1 MDKHR
6 DTRSYDR
13 RDQDPRGRRGG
24 ATRRKRK
31 KHGRAFKVVMT
42 IVLIF
47 VITLAML
54 LCMSAAYIKNV
65 IIPDA
70 SLDMSDF
77 NPNLTSKV
85 LAQNPETGSYET
97 VQTLYGEENRVWVS
111 TDEIPQYLKDA
122 AVAIEDKRFYKH
134 NGVDWV
140 RTAKAI
146 SLMFTGRSIQGG
158 STLTQ
163 QLIKNMTSDD
173 EVTVKRKV
181 MEIFRALE
189 FEKKYTKDDILEAY
203 LNYIYLGQGCNGVYT
218 AAYTYFGKHV
228 SELDLAECACLIGI
242 TNNPSKYD
250 PLGHLS
256 ITDPDTGGFTF
267 DNYKYFFE
275 TPREL
280 TNILFTLGIVFLTVA
295 LAIVLAYLLALYL
308 RFVKSK
314 VSRLIGNLYLLPR
327 FVPSMVAVYA
337 MITVVRDSGL
347 LNRISQLFGGD
358 FKPGMMYHAS
368 GLVTMNMWFNIPFAA
383 LMITA
388 GLGAI
393 PDSMIESARDVGASK
408 LRVLRSMIL
417 PLSMKDVVIAAT
429 FVFMSNVGSF
439 TTPYLMGGNY
449 PKMLGIVLFDQFN
462 KYLRYERAAAMS
474 FIIFLICS
482 VSAGVY
488 IYTNLREK
496 EWEK

>member
-1 MDKHR
+1 M
-6 DTRSYDR
+6 S
-13 RDQDPRGRRGG
+13 
-24 ATRRKRK
+24 K
-31 KHGRAFKVVMT
+31 KLKQ
-42 IVLIF
+42 
-47 VITLAML
+47 ML
-54 LCMSAAYIKNV
+54 AAYGLVLPSFLTVMLVVAWPILTAIK
-65 IIPDA
+65 
-70 SLDMSDF
+70 
-77 NPNLTSKV
+77 TS
-85 LAQNPETGSYET
+85 
-97 VQTLYGEENRVWVS
+97 
-111 TDEIPQYLKDA
+111 
-122 AVAIEDKRFYKH
+122 F
-134 NGVDWV
+134 
-140 RTAKAI
+140 
-146 SLMFTGRSIQGG
+146 
-158 STLTQ
+158 
-163 QLIKNMTSDD
+163 
-173 EVTVKRKV
+173 
-181 MEIFRALE
+181 
-189 FEKKYTKDDILEAY
+189 
-203 LNYIYLGQGCNGVYT
+203 
-218 AAYTYFGKHV
+218 
-228 SELDLAECACLIGI
+228 
-242 TNNPSKYD
+242 
-250 PLGHLS
+250 
-256 ITDPDTGGFTF
+256 TDPDTGGFTF

-327 FVPSMVAVYA
+327 FVPSMAYTATMLGTKRGSMVAVYA